1 MPSSAA
7 PAVKVVLDTNVLVSG
22 LLNAKGPPSRLVDLV
37 LAGVIEPVLSAE
49 ILEEYR
55 CVLSRKE
62 LGLPPAR
69 VGALLE
75 FLDEFALP
83 LPVPTEDVCPDPED
97 AKFLASAIEGG
108 AQWLVT
114 GNIRYYPASPY
125 RGVVLL
131 NPAEAERRLL
141 NVCFAG

>member
-1 MPSSAA
+1 MPSPAA
-7 PAVKVVLDTNVLVSG
+7 PAVRAVLDTNVLVSG
-22 LLNAKGPPSRLVDLV
+22 LLSAKGPSSRLVDLI

-55 CVLSRKE
+55 RVLSRKE

-83 LPVPTEDVCPDPED
+83 LPVPPEDVCPDPED
-97 AKFLASAIEGG
+97 AKFLAAAIEGG

-114 GNIRYYPASPY
+114 GNTRHYPDSPY
-125 RGVVLL
+125 RGVVILT
-131 NPAEAERRLL
+131 PAEAERRLSQR
-141 NVCFAG
+141 